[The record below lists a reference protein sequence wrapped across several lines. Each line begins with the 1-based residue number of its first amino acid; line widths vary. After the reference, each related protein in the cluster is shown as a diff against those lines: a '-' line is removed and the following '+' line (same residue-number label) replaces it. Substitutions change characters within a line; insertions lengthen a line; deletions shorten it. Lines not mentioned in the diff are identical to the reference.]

1 MPEAGP
7 REPGA
12 IAQVDARADA
22 GPAPSAVA
30 LDALRAAPGIL
41 VRQAHD
47 DRTPAGSLAPADPF
61 LATLEQHTDVVP
73 EGSNAGIREVL
84 LLCWR
89 DTGHPQGGGSE
100 RYLEQVGAQLAAH
113 GVKVTLRTARYRGA
127 ARREH
132 VDGIDI
138 SRAGGRY
145 SVYPRAL
152 AAIVA
157 GRLGFGP
164 LRGLRPD
171 AVVDTQN
178 GIPFFARAVTGAPS
192 VVLVHHGHREQW
204 PVAGRL
210 VGRIGWWIESWLSP
224 RVHRND
230 QYLTVSLPSAEELAT
245 LGVDRERIAVV
256 RNGAEP
262 VPAESP
268 TGSES
273 TRTPHPSIVVL
284 SRLVPHKQI
293 EDALEAVAG
302 LRSRI
307 PGIRLDVIG
316 DGWWSENLKTYA
328 HQLGIAD
335 AVVFHGYVD
344 EPRKHELL
352 SRAWVQ
358 VLPSRKEGW
367 GLAVIEAA
375 QHGVP
380 TIGYR
385 SSRGLT
391 DSIVDGV
398 TGVLVDDTAQLTATA
413 GDLLADTEGR
423 IVMGEK
429 ARARAGEFSWEQTG
443 AGVGAVL
450 AAAATGRFVGG
461 LLGTRQ
467 SKESERG

>member
-1 MPEAGP
+1 M
-7 REPGA
+7 
-12 IAQVDARADA
+12 
-22 GPAPSAVA
+22 
-30 LDALRAAPGIL
+30 
-41 VRQAHD
+41 
-47 DRTPAGSLAPADPF
+47 
-61 LATLEQHTDVVP
+61 
-73 EGSNAGIREVL
+73 L

-100 RYLEQVGAQLAAH
+100 RYLERVGAQLAAR
-113 GVKVTLRTARYRGA
+113 GVKVTLRTAHYPGA
-127 ARREH
+127 PRRERI
-132 VDGIDI
+132 DGIEI
-138 SRAGGRY
+138 SRAGGRFT
-145 SVYPRAL
+145 VYPRAL
-152 AAIVA
+152 AAIAA
-157 GRLGFGP
+157 GRLGLGP

-171 AVVDTQN
+171 AVIDTQN
-178 GIPFFARAVTGAPS
+178 GIPFFARTVAGAPS

-204 PVAGRL
+204 PVAGRV

-224 RVHRND
+224 RMHRRN
-230 QYLTVSLPSAEELAT
+230 QYLTVSLPSAEELAS
-245 LGVDRERIAVV
+245 LGVDATRIAVV

-262 VPAESP
+262 VPEQAP
-268 TGSES
+268 TGAEPM
-273 TRTPHPSIVVL
+273 RTPHPSIVVL

-293 EDALEAVAG
+293 EDALAVVAG
-302 LRSRI
+302 LRDRL
-307 PGIRLDVIG
+307 PGLRLDVIG
-316 DGWWSENLKTYA
+316 DGWWADNLKNHA

-335 AVVFHGYVD
+335 AVDFHGYVD

-398 TGVLVDDTAQLTATA
+398 TGILVDDPAQLTATA
-413 GDLLADTEGR
+413 GELLTDYEAR

-429 ARARAGEFSWEQTG
+429 ARARAREFSWEQTG
-443 AGVGAVL
+443 YGVGAVL
-450 AAAATGRFVGG
+450 AAAARGEFVSGLITGRAPD
-461 LLGTRQ
+461 
-467 SKESERG
+467 